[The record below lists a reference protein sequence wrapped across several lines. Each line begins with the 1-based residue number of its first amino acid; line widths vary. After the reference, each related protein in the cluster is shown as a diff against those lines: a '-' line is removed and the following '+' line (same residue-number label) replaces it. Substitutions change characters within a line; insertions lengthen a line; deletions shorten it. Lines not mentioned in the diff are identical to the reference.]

1 MIYLS
6 QFHLPS
12 KQDEDDFFFRY
23 RGLTCYDS
31 VYPFQV
37 FPVKGLSDISFSE
50 ITIFAGGNGSGK
62 STLLNIITEK
72 LEISRTPL
80 FNKTDFHAN
89 YMPMCRASLDVYDK
103 YHMRDIVRYKSY
115 RCIYQQNAYF
125 LSRAISNPAGFLTT

>member
-12 KQDEDDFFFRY
+12 KQDEDDFFFGY

-72 LEISRTPL
+72 LEISRTPPL
-80 FNKTDFHAN
+80 QQDRLPCQLHA
-89 YMPMCRASLDVYDK
+89 DVQSQFG
-103 YHMRDIVRYKSY
+103 R
-115 RCIYQQNAYF
+115 
-125 LSRAISNPAGFLTT
+125 L